1 MIPVDGIMDKIDEVV
16 HTRKDRYE
24 MQENFQ
30 QFDYTST
37 DPIQNLGIVFLLLV
51 GLLFFP
57 IVLKLVDI
65 LSGFSEKAIQAVARF
80 K

>member
-1 MIPVDGIMDKIDEVV
+1 MDKIDEVV